1 MSVMVMRKT
10 RQGCPAHGPASYS
23 PYLGL
28 GTDTQWRPSAVKR
41 YREGRDKGC
50 AWLMT
55 KLRSDGSFGD
65 GQPDVREYYKVP
77 CAFLVCGESEAAHR
91 LLHWVRRNGMTPEG
105 DFGPRPEG
113 MSEYWYTYTNS
124 WVVIGA
130 HRLNQFDLSQR
141 GMDFIMR
148 TWDPVSGGFYSSP
161 GPGGSADTLMDLWV
175 VAGAAR
181 AALITNRADAA
192 RGAGRWM
199 KRMMEQQPNYPTQM
213 YTVANRAKG
222 VITTPAPGEII
233 RYVLERD
240 ATEGDQY
247 FFHPGIAGGFL
258 ANLYQSTGESEWL
271 DLARQYMTLAEGAT
285 DHLFELLRA
294 GKVGW
299 AASVLY
305 TLTGEEK
312 YKRMA
317 IKVGDNLLDRQAS
330 AGYWSNGDPAEASV
344 DATAELTVWLDEIY
358 QAVDRG

>member
-1 MSVMVMRKT
+1 M
-10 RQGCPAHGPASYS
+10 
-23 PYLGL
+23 
-28 GTDTQWRPSAVKR
+28 KR

-50 AWLMT
+50 TWLMK
-55 KLRSDGSFGD
+55 KLHADGRFGD
-65 GQPDVREYYKVP
+65 GHPDVREYYKVP
-77 CAFLVCGESEAAHR
+77 CAFLVCGESEAAGR
-91 LLHWVRRNGMTPEG
+91 LLNWVRKHGITPEG
-105 DFGPRPEG
+105 DFGPRPPEG
-113 MSEYWYTYTNS
+113 KDEYWYTYTNS

-148 TWDPVSGGFYSSP
+148 TWDPINGGFYSSY
-161 GPGGSADTLMDLWV
+161 GPGGDADTPMDLWV
-175 VAGAAR
+175 VSGAAR
-181 AALITNRADAA
+181 AALITNRTDAA

-199 KRMMEQQPNYPTQM
+199 KAMMEQQPNYPAQM
-213 YTVANRAKG
+213 YTVANRANG
-222 VITTPAPGEII
+222 VITNPTPGETI

-240 ATEGDQY
+240 VTEGDQY

-271 DLARQYMTLAEGAT
+271 DLARQYMILAEGAT
-285 DHLFELLRA
+285 DHLFRLGRA

-317 IKVGDNLLDRQAS
+317 IKVGDNLLDKQAE
-330 AGYWSNGDPAEASV
+330 AGYWCSGSDSEPSV

-358 QAVDRG
+358 QAVNGG